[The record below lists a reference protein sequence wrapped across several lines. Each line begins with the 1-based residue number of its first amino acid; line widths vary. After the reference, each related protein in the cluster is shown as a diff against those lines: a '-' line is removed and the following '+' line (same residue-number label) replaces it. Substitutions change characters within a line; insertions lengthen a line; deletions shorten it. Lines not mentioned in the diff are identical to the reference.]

1 MKLTS
6 ILVDDEPLA
15 RKLIAN
21 LLEPISDIEIIGQYG
36 TGKEAILAINRL
48 MPDLLFVDIQL
59 KDMNGFDIL
68 QQLKIKMPLV
78 IFVTAFDSYA
88 IEAFNIF
95 AFDYLLKPIVEKRF
109 YQSVYRAMET
119 FKSQNN
125 QDFDGKMSQLLSHI
139 QRGQVEKVDGAP
151 SRIPIPSGNKTV
163 FVKPVDISYILASN
177 YYIEVYS
184 KGSKHLLRTSMYSIM
199 SELDPNLF
207 IRIHRSSII
216 NIVAVEEL
224 ITSGYGEIDVKMHD
238 GKKLRVSRGYRQGFL
253 LKMGLRK

>member
-1 MKLTS
+1 MRLTS
-6 ILVDDEPLA
+6 IIVDDEPLA

-36 TGKEAILAINRL
+36 TGKEALLAINRL
-48 MPDLLFVDIQL
+48 MPNLLFVDIQL
-59 KDMNGFDIL
+59 KDMTGFDVL

-109 YQSVYRAMET
+109 YQSVYRAVET
-119 FKSQNN
+119 FRSQNN
-125 QDFDGKMSQLLSHI
+125 QDFDGKMSKLLSHI
-139 QRGQVEKVDGAP
+139 QEGQVENVEGAP

-163 FVKPVDISYILASN
+163 FVKPADISYILASN

-184 KGSKHLLRTSMYSIM
+184 KGNKHLLRTSMYSIM
-199 SELDPNLF
+199 NELDPNLF

-216 NIVAVEEL
+216 NIGAVEEL
-224 ITSGYGEIDVKMHD
+224 LNSGFGEIDVKMHD

-253 LKMGLRK
+253 LKMGLKK